1 MSFDKELKVV
11 MISAIGILVY
21 LLIASGIMLAIFTN
35 FGMTA
40 FLVTWL
46 VVLLI
51 PVNFA
56 LCSLVCIIFY
66 KKKEKNFNEIKE
78 QLTELSELAVECD
91 KKRDDRER
99 VPGRSKISAE
109 AL

>member
-11 MISAIGILVY
+11 MISALGILVY
-21 LLIASGIMLAIFTN
+21 LLIASGIMLAIYSS
-35 FGMTA
+35 FGTTA
-40 FLVTWL
+40 FLVAWL

-56 LCSLVCIIFY
+56 LCSLICIIFY
-66 KKKEKNFNEIKE
+66 KRKEKNYNEIKE

-91 KKRDDRER
+91 KKREDRGP
-99 VPGRSKISAE
+99 VKPKVTAAE